1 MDKKEYKKQ
10 LLNNTHL
17 KEMIEVDKYRISY
30 SVIYGHSIDTL
41 GQLACFAGLKSVLQ
55 DKHNMVYLL
64 KKIAKTKIA
73 YFTTL
78 KSLQKIFKNTFT
90 INYTNL
96 NSDYILVEIHSI
108 NEDIDKNLE
117 EIGFIIIGV
126 LLRSI
131 DFEYIR
137 KLEKLPTTS
146 KRTNIVTI
154 VKDLYT
160 FNKEG
165 WSSHAIYSGLSR
177 HPEVTNEYFKNIISI
192 FGKPNKKL
200 NKKTTI
206 NAMQHYRKNHQIRE
220 SIGYDYAYKAILN
233 ILYPGVY

>member
-1 MDKKEYKKQ
+1 MCIIKVSNMDKKEYKKQ

-126 LLRSI
+126 LLR
-131 DFEYIR
+131 
-137 KLEKLPTTS
+137 
-146 KRTNIVTI
+146 NIVTI

-177 HPEVTNEYFKNIISI
+177 HPEVTDEYFKNIISI